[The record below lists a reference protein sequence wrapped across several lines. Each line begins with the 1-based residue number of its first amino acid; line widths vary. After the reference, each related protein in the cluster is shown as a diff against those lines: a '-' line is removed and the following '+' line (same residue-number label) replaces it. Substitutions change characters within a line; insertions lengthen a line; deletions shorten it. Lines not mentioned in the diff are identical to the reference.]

1 MEQQRDFN
9 VYHQLDS
16 RNVKKKWDEE
26 VVKTKQHLSDVKN
39 ARFYFFFTFSTT
51 LLLILF
57 DILCKPTVKFIAE
70 NVHER

>member
-39 ARFYFFFTFSTT
+39 ARFYFFLPF
-51 LLLILF
+51 LLHYF
-57 DILCKPTVKFIAE
+57 
-70 NVHER
+70 